1 MTDLE
6 GRVALVTGAARGIGR
21 ATALRL
27 AEAGAAVGVA
37 DLSPEVE
44 ATAAAIA
51 GMGRRAAVA
60 VFDVSAPAAVA
71 EGIGRIREQLGSIG
85 ILVNNAGIVDNVA
98 PLERMSQ
105 AAWSRELEVNLFG
118 AFYTIQEIIGP
129 MAARKWGRI
138 INVSSV
144 AALGGLHHQA
154 AYAASKAG
162 LLGLTKTVALEH
174 GRHGITCNAVLPG
187 LIATPL
193 VQAMPAEIRQSAVGA
208 TPARRLGEPA
218 EVAHLI
224 AFLAS
229 DLAGFINGAEIP
241 IDGGWRL
248 NTVSLGS
255 RREVREARGAD

>member
-1 MTDLE
+1 MRLE

-27 AEAGAAVGVA
+27 AEEGAEVGVT
-37 DLSPEVE
+37 DLLPEVE
-44 ATAAAIA
+44 ATAAAVVRT
-51 GMGRRAAVA
+51 GRRAVAA
-60 VFDVSAPAAVA
+60 VFDISDPAAVA
-71 EGIGRIREQLGSIG
+71 QGVGQIKEQLGPID

-98 PLERMSQ
+98 PLGRMSHE
-105 AAWSRELEVNLFG
+105 AWSREVAVNLSG
-118 AFYTIQEIIGP
+118 AFNLIREVVSG

-138 INVSSV
+138 ITVSSI
-144 AALGGLHHQA
+144 AALGGLHNQA
-154 AYAASKAG
+154 GYAASKSG
-162 LLGLTKTVALEH
+162 LLGLTKTAAVEY

-193 VQAMPAEIRQSAVGA
+193 VQAMPVEIRESAVGV
-208 TPARRLGEPA
+208 TPARRLGETV

-255 RREVREARGAD
+255 RREVRETRGAK